1 MVVFF
6 YYPVK
11 TPQDGQC
18 LLEEMDIPGEAIIDE
33 FGDKNEKCIIWKD
46 EQFIAIHYK
55 EEHSMELYPTKNTNS
70 IAYFEKRFPNL
81 RWDRKQVFKTK
92 RWS

>member
-46 EQFIAIHYK
+46 EQFIAI
-55 EEHSMELYPTKNTNS
+55 
-70 IAYFEKRFPNL
+70 AYFEKRFPNL

>member
-33 FGDKNEKCIIWKD
+33 FGDKNEKCIIWKNTVWNYTRPKT
-46 EQFIAIHYK
+46 QTL
-55 EEHSMELYPTKNTNS
+55 SLTLKNDFLIFVGIES
-70 IAYFEKRFPNL
+70 KYSKQKDGVKR
-81 RWDRKQVFKTK
+81 
-92 RWS
+92 